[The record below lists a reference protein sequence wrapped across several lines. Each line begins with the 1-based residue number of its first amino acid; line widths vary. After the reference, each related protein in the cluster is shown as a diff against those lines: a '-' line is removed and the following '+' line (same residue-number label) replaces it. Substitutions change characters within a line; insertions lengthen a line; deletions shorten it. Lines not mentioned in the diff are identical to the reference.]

1 MHHLLMIS
9 IVAYKIAVIVLVAG
23 IVGASG
29 TAVYYHDQQGTQIS
43 KSADLNTQIASLQ
56 NQINSLNSQV
66 SQLNTQI
73 SQLQIL
79 DNTLGG
85 NNGQLISQINSLNA
99 QVNQL
104 SIQITQLEAQISDLT
119 AKLKLQSNRVIANG
133 VCIYWD
139 CPSGSGCTTGCNQVG
154 AEEFI
159 SLGLIPYSGYLRVS
173 WTGAHVSFT
182 VQVLDI
188 NVTTPIGGSGIYSL
202 PVSANAT
209 ASAWFTGYD
218 CQPAPGG
225 TFCPPV
231 TYSATYWY

>member
-1 MHHLLMIS
+1 MITA
-9 IVAYKIAVIVLVAG
+9 VAYKIAVVILTIG
-23 IVGASG
+23 LVGASS

-56 NQINSLNSQV
+56 SQINSLNSQA

-73 SQLQIL
+73 TALQTL
-79 DNTLGG
+79 DNQLGS
-85 NNGQLISQINSLNA
+85 NNGQLISQINDLNA
-99 QVNQL
+99 KVSQL
-104 SIQITQLEAQISDLT
+104 NIQISQLEAQVSDLT

-139 CPSGSGCTTGCNQVG
+139 CPSGSGCTSGCNQVG
-154 AEEFI
+154 TEEFI
-159 SLGLIPYSGYLRVS
+159 ILGLIPYSGYLRVS

-188 NVTTPIGGSGIYSL
+188 NVTTPIGVSGIYSL

-209 ASAWFTGYD
+209 ANAWFNGYD
-218 CQPAPGG
+218 CQPVPAG